1 MKTINITK
9 PSILIVDDELFFSE
23 SLKMTIEDL
32 FDISIATS
40 LSSAREFL
48 ANQSPDAILLDI
60 RLPDG
65 DGTEF
70 LREIRSLDTRP
81 IVIMMT
87 AFATVNNAIDALK
100 QGAVDYFTKPIDIEK
115 LRRELQ
121 VHLENRLLKLKI
133 MDLDRTIKQ
142 ISPSFLTAGEGKMKK
157 VLDKAPLIAPLN
169 IPVLVVGE
177 TGTGKEKLAEWIHEM
192 SKVEGEMVVINCSAL
207 SKDIVESELFGH
219 TKGAFSGATADAV
232 GLIER
237 ADGGTLF
244 LDEIG
249 ELPEAIQAK
258 FLRVLESGVYYRVGD
273 AMERKVSLRLISATC
288 KDLTDPANHFRK
300 DLFFRVN
307 GVSFELP
314 SLNQR
319 KEDIAIL
326 LSAFIDQ
333 ANLTYNKAVKGVTQA
348 AMKMILAYPWPGNI
362 RELKW
367 AIHRTVAT
375 TSNEVLDKDE
385 FSLGTDSGSE
395 LDLRFQ
401 MDTTVPFLDAK
412 ERLERQYIKN
422 ALAIT
427 KNNKTEAARLLEI
440 SSRALHYKLTKY
452 NLY

>member
-1 MKTINITK
+1 
-9 PSILIVDDELFFSE
+9 
-23 SLKMTIEDL
+23 
-32 FDISIATS
+32 
-40 LSSAREFL
+40 
-48 ANQSPDAILLDI
+48 
-60 RLPDG
+60 
-65 DGTEF
+65 
-70 LREIRSLDTRP
+70 
-81 IVIMMT
+81 MMT

>member
-1 MKTINITK
+1 
-9 PSILIVDDELFFSE
+9 VDDEPFFSE

-32 FDISIATS
+32 FDISIVNSIA
-40 LSSAREFL
+40 SARDFL
-48 ANQSPDAILLDI
+48 NQRSPDAILMDV

-70 LREIRSLDTRP
+70 LQEIKELDTGP

-100 QGAVDYFTKPIDIEK
+100 QGASDYFTKPIDIEK
-115 LRRELQ
+115 LRQELQ
-121 VHLENRLLKLKI
+121 VYLENRLLKLKI
-133 MDLDRTIKQ
+133 IDLDRTIKK
-142 ISPSFLTAGEGKMKK
+142 ISPSFLTAGEGRMKTIMDK
-157 VLDKAPLIAPLN
+157 VPLIAPLN
-169 IPVLVVGE
+169 IPVLIVGE

-192 SKVEGEMVVINCSAL
+192 AAVEGEIVVINCSAL

-219 TKGAFSGATADAV
+219 TKGAFSGATAETV

-249 ELPEAIQAK
+249 ELPEGVQAK
-258 FLRVLESGVYYRVGD
+258 LLRVLESGVYYRVGD
-273 AMERKVSLRLISATC
+273 AMERKVSFRLISATC
-288 KDLTDPANHFRK
+288 KDLTDPASHFRK
-300 DLFFRVN
+300 DLFFRIN

-314 SLNQR
+314 ALNQR

-333 ANLTYNKAVKGVTQA
+333 ANLAYSKAVKGVTQA
-348 AMKMILAYPWPGNI
+348 AMKMILAYHWPGNI
-362 RELKW
+362 RELRW

-375 TSNEVLDKDE
+375 TSKEVLGKDE
-385 FSLGTDSGSE
+385 FSLGTDFGKE
-395 LDLRFQ
+395 PGIGFA

-412 ERLERQYIKN
+412 ERLEKQYIKN

-427 KNNKTEAARLLEI
+427 HNNKTEAARLLEI
-440 SSRALHYKLTKY
+440 SSRALHYKITKY

>member
-1 MKTINITK
+1 
-9 PSILIVDDELFFSE
+9 
-23 SLKMTIEDL
+23 
-32 FDISIATS
+32 
-40 LSSAREFL
+40 
-48 ANQSPDAILLDI
+48 
-60 RLPDG
+60 
-65 DGTEF
+65 
-70 LREIRSLDTRP
+70 
-81 IVIMMT
+81 
-87 AFATVNNAIDALK
+87 
-100 QGAVDYFTKPIDIEK
+100 
-115 LRRELQ
+115 
-121 VHLENRLLKLKI
+121 
-133 MDLDRTIKQ
+133 
-142 ISPSFLTAGEGKMKK
+142 MKK